1 MFRFVFLLVLI
12 ILVSFVLIWIHGTS
26 VSLAG
31 IPKMIN
37 YQGMLTQSDG
47 KTPVTNGNYSLTF
60 KIYGS
65 ESATDSLWREYHST
79 VLVTNGLF
87 NIILGS
93 VTTLNLAFDTDYW
106 LGIKVGTDSEL
117 SPRIRLTSVGYAY
130 RAQKADTAS
139 VAISAP
145 SGGGWTDD
153 GTNVRLTTSTDKVG
167 IGVAIP
173 LGKLHI
179 NTSGWDAAHLYLEA
193 PSYGH
198 SRILQANDGLLIK
211 NFYATG
217 TNTAFS
223 FRNPADVHLL
233 DIRADGNVGIGTT
246 APTEKLQVAGT
257 VYSSSGGFKFPDG
270 TTQATAASGAGGGWT
285 DDGSVVR
292 LTTSTDKVGIGTSS
306 PETYS
311 KLHIVVPRTQSFDRV
326 TIECP
331 RDSNGFGIELKQ
343 PNGYWRLG
351 HNTGNGWGGAFFITN
366 GVSPYYR
373 LTILSDG
380 KVGIGITDPK
390 VKLDVSDII
399 RVRGSSPSWPASG
412 TGKGMEL
419 AYDSSLHKGYVQV
432 YDRTPGA
439 PNGGWGNLYLGDGNV
454 GIGTAPGTKLDIS
467 SSNGTAL
474 RAVTTSVS
482 GWGVDASA
490 KEGGAHI
497 FDSDGSGNAYI
508 AHGHTGVEAYGNDQG
523 GYFQDADNGAYAHV
537 GYGNTGITAAGTSA
551 GGYFFDSDGSGWADV
566 GHGDD
571 GIYARG
577 NFSGGDFED
586 LNSGGWVWVGYDV
599 NKTYGVGIAQF
610 VQNHPYEKDRVIAYT
625 SPEGDEAATYT
636 RGTARLV
643 NGEARVMLG
652 ETFKWV
658 TNPDI
663 GLTAHLTP
671 RGDCK
676 GLYVAS
682 LTTSEMVV
690 KELQGGTSD
699 VTFDFLVY
707 GLRIGFEEASVVQE
721 KPREAYIPSMA
732 NHRERYN
739 KYPEL
744 RHFNALERF
753 REMNTQIGKPF
764 DLGASRVLRDAIHEF
779 DPAIDRLPEPDKR

>member
-1 MFRFVFLLVLI
+1 MPRLIMFYSLI
-12 ILVSFVLIWIHGTS
+12 ILVLLVSL
-26 VSLAG
+26 SLAG
-31 IPKMIN
+31 IPHLIN

-65 ESATDSLWREYHST
+65 ESGTDSLWREYHST
-79 VLVTNGLF
+79 VIVTNGLF
-87 NIILGS
+87 NVILGS

-106 LGIKVGTDSEL
+106 LGIKVGTDPEL

-167 IGVAIP
+167 IGVASP

-223 FRNPADVHLL
+223 FRNPTDVHLL

-246 APTEKLQVAGT
+246 NPAEKLQVAGVVHST
-257 VYSSSGGFKFPDG
+257 SGGFKFPDG

-285 DDGSVVR
+285 DDGTNVR

-311 KLHIVVPRTQSFDRV
+311 KLHVVVPRTQSFDRV

-343 PNGYWRLG
+343 PGGYWRLG
-351 HNTGNGWGGAFFITN
+351 QNVGNGWNDYFTITN
-366 GVSPYYR
+366 NISPYYR

-380 KVGIGITDPK
+380 KVGIGTTDPAY
-390 VKLDVSDII
+390 KLDV
-399 RVRGSSPSWPASG
+399 RGDRIQLKEDA
-412 TGKGMEL
+412 TGHWM
-419 AYDSSLHKGYVQV
+419 AM
-432 YDRTPGA
+432 RTDGDA
-439 PNGGWGNLYLGDGNV
+439 LDFQFQGGNLYLQSTTAGQNILLNPTTSSNV
-454 GIGTAPGTKLDIS
+454 GIGMTTPGTKLDVTS
-467 SSNGTAL
+467 SSGTAL
-474 RAVTTSVS
+474 RAVTTSAS
-482 GWGVDASA
+482 GWGIDASA

-537 GYGNTGITAAGTSA
+537 GYGNRGIEAKGTEV
-551 GGYFFDSDGSGWADV
+551 GGYFQDSDNSGYARV
-566 GHGDD
+566 GYFDD
-571 GIYARG
+571 GIDGRG
-577 NFSGGDFED
+577 NFAGGDFED
-586 LNSGGWVWVGYDV
+586 LNSGSWAWVGYDN
-599 NKTYGVGIAQF
+599 NKIFGIGLMQF

-625 SPEGDEAATYT
+625 APEGDEAATYT

-658 TNPDI
+658 TDPEI
-663 GLTAHLTP
+663 GLTAHITP
-671 RGDCK
+671 RADCK

-699 VTFDFLVY
+699 AAFDYLVY
-707 GLRIGFEEASVVQE
+707 GLRIGFEETSVVQE
-721 KPREAYIPSMA
+721 KIREAYIPSLA
-732 NHRERYN
+732 SHRERYN

-753 REMNTQIGKPF
+753 RQMYSQIGKPF

>member
-1 MFRFVFLLVLI
+1 MENKMKSKTFVLIIISVFLLSISYV
-12 ILVSFVLIWIHGTS
+12 F
-26 VSLAG
+26 AG
-31 IPKMIN
+31 IPKLIN
-37 YQGMLTQSDG
+37 YQGMLTDNSG
-47 KTPVTNGNYSLTF
+47 NPLNGSYNLTF
-60 KIYGS
+60 SIYNVPTSGS
-65 ESATDSLWREYHST
+65 ALWTETKSG
-79 VLVTNGLF
+79 VSVQGGLF
-87 NIILGS
+87 NVILGS
-93 VTTLNLAFDTDYW
+93 SVSIPSSVFDDTVRY
-106 LGIKVGTDSEL
+106 LGIKVGADPEL

-130 RAQKADTAS
+130 RSLVADSASKAG
-139 VAISAP
+139 SA
-145 SGGGWTDD
+145 GGIGWTDA
-153 GTNVRLTTSTDKVG
+153 GTKVYLTTNSD
-167 IGVAIP
+167 
-173 LGKLHI
+173 
-179 NTSGWDAAHLYLEA
+179 S
-193 PSYGH
+193 
-198 SRILQANDGLLIK
+198 
-211 NFYATG
+211 
-217 TNTAFS
+217 
-223 FRNPADVHLL
+223 
-233 DIRADGNVGIGTT
+233 VGIGTT
-246 APTEKLQVAGT
+246 SPTAKLQVAGT
-257 VYSSSGGFKFPDG
+257 VHSTTGGFKFPDG
-270 TTQATAASGAGGGWT
+270 TTQTTAAAGSGGGWT
-285 DDGSVVR
+285 DDGSVVK
-292 LTTSTDKVGIGTSS
+292 LTTSTDKVGIGTSY
-306 PETYS
+306 PDTYS
-311 KLHIVVPRTQSFDRV
+311 KLHIVVPRTQTFDRV

-351 HNTGNGWGGAFFITN
+351 QNIGNGWGASFAITN
-366 GVSPYYR
+366 GVSPFYR
-373 LTILSDG
+373 LVILSDG

-399 RVRGSSPSWPASG
+399 RIRGSVPSWPASG

-439 PNGGWGNLYLGDGNV
+439 SNGGWGNLYLGDGNV

-474 RAVTTSVS
+474 RAVTTSAT
-482 GWGVDASA
+482 GWGIDASA

-497 FDSDGSGNAYI
+497 YDSDGSGNAYI

-537 GYGNTGITAAGTSA
+537 GYGNIGIRAAGTEA
-551 GGYFFDSDGSGWADV
+551 GGYFFDSDHSGYAEV
-566 GHGDD
+566 GHYDD

-586 LNSGGWVWVGYDV
+586 LNSDGWAWVGYDI
-599 NKTYGVGIAQF
+599 NKIYGVGIVQF
-610 VQNHPYEKDRVIAYT
+610 VQNHPFEKDRVIAYT
-625 SPEGDEAATYT
+625 APEGDEAATYT

-643 NGEARVMLG
+643 NGEAKITLG

-658 TNPDI
+658 TNPEI

-671 RGDCK
+671 RADCK

-699 VTFDFLVY
+699 ATFDYLVY

-732 NHRERYN
+732 SHRERYN

-753 REMNTQIGKPF
+753 KDMNVKIGMPMP
-764 DLGASRVLRDAIHEF
+764 DLNVSRALRDAIHEF
-779 DPAIDRLPEPDKR
+779 NPAIDKLPGHDK